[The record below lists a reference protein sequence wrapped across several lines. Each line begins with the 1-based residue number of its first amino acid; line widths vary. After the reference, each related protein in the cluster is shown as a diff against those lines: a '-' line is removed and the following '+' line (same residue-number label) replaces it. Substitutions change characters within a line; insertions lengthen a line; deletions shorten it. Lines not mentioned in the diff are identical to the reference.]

1 MQYRQVDEREHRKK
15 SLPDPDL
22 SLRTK
27 DSWLSVNLAPSGR
40 IHSGGPTV
48 ELLANL
54 QDRRFK
60 LTYEMSGDIM
70 RVRDRLSSI
79 KRSHEAR
86 TEHARRDATASVAPG
101 LSTKSESTDLQ
112 DGVVEL
118 LTWQSFLDAASALR
132 EVAEFDDRQ
141 YKEQDLLLDKVADM
155 YHYWLTTILDQV
167 RNRRDGVPFIRSL
180 LRSELEILVN
190 LGVRLA
196 REPALRPALQ
206 EELAEVYRNDELSST
221 TRRHAFNSMQPIT
234 QEAVVNE
241 DNFSVS

>member
-1 MQYRQVDEREHRKK
+1 MQYRQVEEREHRKK
-15 SLPDPDL
+15 SVPDPEL
-22 SLRTK
+22 NLRTK
-27 DSWLSVNLAPSGR
+27 DSWLSVNLTPTDR
-40 IHSGGPTV
+40 IRSGGPTV
-48 ELLANL
+48 ELLASL

-60 LTYEMSGDIM
+60 LTYEMSGDIVS
-70 RVRDRLSSI
+70 VRDRLSRI
-79 KRSHEAR
+79 QRNHEER
-86 TEHARRDATASVAPG
+86 TQEARRDATASLAPQP
-101 LSTKSESTDLQ
+101 SRKSESTDLQ

-132 EVAEFDDRQ
+132 EVADFDNRQ

-155 YHYWLTTILDQV
+155 YHYWLTTILDRV
-167 RNRRDGVPFIRSL
+167 RNRHDGVQFISTL
-180 LRSELEILVN
+180 LRSEQEILVN

-206 EELAEVYRNDELSST
+206 EELVGVYRDDSLSPE

-241 DNFSVS
+241 DNLSA

>member
-1 MQYRQVDEREHRKK
+1 MYYREVDKWEHQQE
-15 SLPDPDL
+15 SLTDPDL

-27 DSWLSVNLAPSGR
+27 DSWLSVNLAPSDR
-40 IHSGGPTV
+40 IHSSGPTV

-60 LTYEMSGDIM
+60 LTYEMTGDLM

-79 KRSHEAR
+79 KHSHEVR
-86 TEHARRDATASVAPG
+86 TEHARREAMASVSPG
-101 LSTKSESTDLQ
+101 LSAKSEATALQ

-132 EVAEFDDRQ
+132 DVAEFDDRQ
-141 YKEQDLLLDKVADM
+141 YKEQDLLLDTVADM
-155 YHYWLTTILDQV
+155 CRYWLATILDRV
-167 RNRRDGVPFIRSL
+167 RNRRDGVEFIRSL

-206 EELAEVYRNDELSST
+206 DELTEVYRNDELSPA

-234 QEAVVNE
+234 QEAVVTV
-241 DNFSVS
+241 DNVSLS